1 MNVRNMQRE
10 LVLGIMAV
18 LGVLLVMSACGGRP
32 LEPLN
37 PQGAEPQGENDMPE
51 DNPTGEPIPEGGFET
66 AQSGRSRDLKP
77 VVAQGDEAELVSD
90 NSQFAF
96 DLLHAVESDEG
107 NLIYSPYSVSLA
119 LAMTYAGAR
128 GETATQMADTLHFS
142 LPPDRL
148 HPAFN
153 ALDLGLE
160 DQPSGDEE
168 TGLQLNIANAIWGQ
182 RDYPFEQAYLDTL
195 AENYGAG
202 LKLLDFIGAPE
213 PSRVTINDWV
223 SEQTEERI
231 QDLLPEGTITTDTRL
246 VLTNAIYFYGAWAS
260 PFEED
265 ATVDDPFYLL
275 DGGQVSVPMMN
286 QTTEFGYLDGDGFQA
301 VSLPYEGD
309 RMTLLVMLPDEGEFD
324 SFAASLDAGQ
334 LGAIRDGLQKKEVVL
349 SLPRFEYGA
358 ELSLSD
364 TLAGMGMPL
373 AFDGFQ
379 ADFSGMVSQDDL
391 PNLYISDVIH
401 KAFVKVDEQGTEAAA
416 ATGVVVGVMS
426 APLPSEQVVMRVD
439 RPFFFAIVDQ
449 QSGTIL
455 FVGRVLD
462 PSA

>member
-1 MNVRNMQRE
+1 MNVRYMQRE
-10 LVLGIMAV
+10 LVLGTVIV
-18 LGVLLVMSACGGRP
+18 LGILLVMSACDGHAFDSFRP
-32 LEPLN
+32 QEV
-37 PQGAEPQGENDMPE
+37 EPQAVNETPN
-51 DNPTGEPIPEGGFET
+51 DNPTGEPAPDAGFEV
-66 AQSGRSRDLKP
+66 AQSARSRDLKP
-77 VVAQGDEAELVSD
+77 VVGQDDWAALVKG
-90 NSQFAF
+90 NNQFAF

-107 NLIYSPYSVSLA
+107 NLVYSPYSVSLA

-128 GETATQMADTLHFS
+128 GETARQMADTLHFT
-142 LPPDRL
+142 LPQERL

-160 DQPSGDEE
+160 GQSSDDEE
-168 TGLQLNIANAIWGQ
+168 AGLRLNIANALWGQ
-182 RDYPFEQAYLDTL
+182 RDYPFEQAYLNTL
-195 AENYGAG
+195 GENYGAG
-202 LKLLDFIGAPE
+202 LILLDFIGAPDA
-213 PSRVTINDWV
+213 SRVTINDWV

-231 QDLLPEGTITTDTRL
+231 EDLLPEGTINTDTRL

-260 PFEED
+260 PFEEA
-265 ATVDDPFYLL
+265 ATVDDLFYLL
-275 DGGQVSVPMMN
+275 NGGEVTVPMMN
-286 QTTEFGYLDGDGFQA
+286 QTAEFGYLDGDGFQA

-309 RMTLLVMLPDEGEFD
+309 QMALLVMLPDEGQFD
-324 SFAASLDAGQ
+324 TFAGGLDAER
-334 LGAIRDGLQKKEVVL
+334 LAAIQDGLQTKEVVL

-358 ELSLSD
+358 EFNLSD

-373 AFDGFQ
+373 AFDYAQ

-416 ATGVVVGVMS
+416 ATGVVVGVLS
-426 APLPSEQVVMRVD
+426 APLPEEQVVMRVD
-439 RPFFFAIVDQ
+439 RPFFFAIVNQ
-449 QSGTIL
+449 ESESIL

>member
-1 MNVRNMQRE
+1 MQRE
-10 LVLGIMAV
+10 LVLGAMIV
-18 LGVLLVMSACGGRP
+18 LGLLPVLSACDGHTV
-32 LEPLN
+32 ETIH
-37 PQGAEPQGENDMPE
+37 PQEVEPQAVNDSPNA
-51 DNPTGEPIPEGGFET
+51 NPPGEPAPEAGFDL
-66 AQSGRSRDLKP
+66 AQSGQSRNLKP
-77 VVAQGDEAELVSD
+77 VVDPGDQAELVKSND
-90 NSQFAF
+90 QFAF

-107 NLIYSPYSVSLA
+107 NLVYSPYSISLA

-128 GETATQMADTLHFS
+128 GETARQMADTLHFT
-142 LPPDRL
+142 LPQERL

-160 DQPSGDEE
+160 GQSSDDEE
-168 TGLQLNIANAIWGQ
+168 AGLRLNIANAIWGQ

-195 AENYGAG
+195 AEYYGAG
-202 LKLLDFIGAPE
+202 LMLLDFMGAPE
-213 PSRVTINDWV
+213 PSRVAINDWV
-223 SEQTEERI
+223 SEQTEQRI
-231 QDLLPEGTITTDTRL
+231 EDLLPEGTITTDTRL

-260 PFEED
+260 SFEEE

-275 DGGQVSVPMMN
+275 DGGEVSVPMMN
-286 QTTEFGYLDGDGFQA
+286 QTAEFGYLAGEGFQA
-301 VSLPYEGD
+301 VSLPYEGE
-309 RMTLLVMLPDEGEFD
+309 RMALVVMLPDEGEFD
-324 SFAASLDAGQ
+324 AFAASLDAEQ
-334 LGAIRDGLQKKEVVL
+334 LAAIRDGLQTKEVVL

-358 ELSLSD
+358 EFSLSD
-364 TLAGMGMPL
+364 TLAAMGMPL
-373 AFDGFQ
+373 AFDYTQ
-379 ADFSGMVSQDDL
+379 ADFSGMVSRSDL

-449 QSGTIL
+449 ESGSIL

>member
-1 MNVRNMQRE
+1 
-10 LVLGIMAV
+10 
-18 LGVLLVMSACGGRP
+18 
-32 LEPLN
+32 
-37 PQGAEPQGENDMPE
+37 
-51 DNPTGEPIPEGGFET
+51 
-66 AQSGRSRDLKP
+66 
-77 VVAQGDEAELVSD
+77 
-90 NSQFAF
+90 
-96 DLLHAVESDEG
+96 
-107 NLIYSPYSVSLA
+107 
-119 LAMTYAGAR
+119 
-128 GETATQMADTLHFS
+128 MADTLHFN
-142 LPPDRL
+142 LPPERL

-160 DQPSGDEE
+160 GQPSGDEE

-182 RDYPFEQAYLDTL
+182 QGYPFEQAYLDTL
-195 AENYGAG
+195 SENYGAG
-202 LKLLDFIGAPE
+202 LRLLDFIGAPDT
-213 PSRVTINDWV
+213 SRVTINDWV

-265 ATVDDPFYLL
+265 ATVDDPFTLL
-275 DGGQVSVPMMN
+275 DGSQVSVPMMN
-286 QTTEFGYLDGDGFQA
+286 QTTEFDYLDGDGFQA
-301 VSLPYEGD
+301 VSLPYEGGQ
-309 RMTLLVMLPDEGEFD
+309 MALLVMLPDEGEFD
-324 SFAASLDAGQ
+324 GFAAGLDAGQ
-334 LGAIRDGLQKKEVVL
+334 MEAIQDGLQHKEVVL
-349 SLPRFEYGA
+349 SLPRFEYGS
-358 ELSLSD
+358 EFNLSN

-373 AFDGFQ
+373 AFDGLQ

-439 RPFFFAIVDQ
+439 RPFFFAVVDQ
-449 QSGTIL
+449 QSGSIL